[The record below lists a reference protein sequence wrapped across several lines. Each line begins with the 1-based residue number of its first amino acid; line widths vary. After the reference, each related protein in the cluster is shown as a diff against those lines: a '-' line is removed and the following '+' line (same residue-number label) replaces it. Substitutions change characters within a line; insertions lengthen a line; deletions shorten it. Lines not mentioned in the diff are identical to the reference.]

1 MPLRLSERV
10 RRIRLSPNAA
20 ASQRA
25 KQLADAGRDV
35 LVLTS
40 GEPDFDTPAH
50 IKAAAIAAIHAG
62 QTKYTPMPGT
72 LALRR
77 AIAAKLAREN
87 DLRYTAEQIVA
98 SNGAK
103 QVIHLG
109 LAALLDAGD
118 EVIVPAPHW
127 PSFPDVVTLNDGR
140 PVIVPTDASA
150 GFKLTPEAL
159 HQAITPKTRM
169 LILNSPGNPS
179 GAVYGNHELAALAEV
194 LRAHPHVAILH
205 DEIYE
210 HIRFDESNAPARH
223 LLAIAPDL
231 VERTLIVN
239 GASKT
244 YAMTG
249 WRLGWGAAPLP
260 LAQAM
265 TALQSQLSSA
275 PSAISQAAALAALE
289 GDQAFVRETSAAY
302 RRRRDLVVA
311 GLAAVPGLRLAPPEG
326 AFFAFVHVG
335 ALIGRVRPDGRAIAS
350 DADVADYLLEAEGV
364 AVVDGGAY
372 GLSPYIR
379 LSTAAADEVLAEA
392 VQRIARAIATL
403 RPAATESRRDG

>member
-1 MPLRLSERV
+1 MTLRLSERV

-25 KQLADAGRDV
+25 RRLADEGRNV
-35 LVLTS
+35 LVLTA
-40 GEPDFDTPAH
+40 GEPDFDTPES
-50 IKAAAIAAIHAG
+50 IKAAAVAAIHAG
-62 QTKYTPMPGT
+62 QTKYTAIPGT

-77 AIAAKLAREN
+77 AVAAKLAREN
-87 DLRYTAEQIVA
+87 DLRYSTEQIVV

-103 QVIHLG
+103 QVIHLA

-118 EVIVPAPHW
+118 EVIVPAPYW
-127 PSFPDVVTLNDGR
+127 PSFPDMVKLNDGR
-140 PVIVPTDASA
+140 PVIVATDAST
-150 GFKLTPEAL
+150 GFKLTPAAL
-159 HQAITPKTRM
+159 TAAITPKTRM
-169 LILNSPGNPS
+169 LILNSPGNPT
-179 GAVYGNHELAALAEV
+179 GAVYDSIELAALAEV
-194 LRAHPHVAILH
+194 LRVHPHVAILL

-210 HIRFDESNAPARH
+210 HIRFDAGPARH

-231 VERTLIVN
+231 AERTVIVN

-265 TALQSQLSSA
+265 TAVQSQLSSA

-289 GDQAFVRETSAAY
+289 GDQSFVHEATAAY

-311 GLAAVPGLRLAPPEG
+311 GLANVPGLRLAPPEG

-335 ALIGRVRPDGRAIAS
+335 ALIGRVRPDGHAITS
-350 DADVADYLLEAEGV
+350 DADVVDHLLETEGV

-379 LSTAAADEVLAEA
+379 LSTAAADEVLKEA
-392 VQRIARAIATL
+392 VQRIARAVAAL
-403 RPAATESRRDG
+403 RPAATESRDA